1 MGFEIKKWLD
11 QQLEGE
17 ELTAEERQV
26 IEKHFVQESVAKRIE
41 ADSLRKSDYSKRMD
55 DLAQSRKM
63 AQEEQA
69 AAEKAYQAKIAEL
82 STWEQKTK
90 KTVET
95 LNGRVA
101 ELQKTSS
108 SREEALRKASG
119 EYGFDVKEFLTGAP
133 AQNGNSGSASGQA
146 TGFPE
151 GFDPND
157 YMTTEQFKKALT
169 EISNVYGPYPVA
181 LQRISAEHFKLFGEI
196 PDLTETYAEH
206 VKTGKPIDEL
216 YVKNFKVVEKLD
228 EIRQGEVDTALAK
241 AKQDGYDEA
250 MRKATALPDAT
261 EPDLLSSPALR
272 LTAKIQQERN
282 KGKDNTPQLSA
293 VQKAVLSH
301 QKKIDVRAAAAAGT

>member
-11 QQLEGE
+11 QQLKGE

-26 IEKHFVQESVAKRIE
+26 IEKHFTQEPVAKRIE

-55 DLAQSRKM
+55 DLAQSRKT

-69 AAEKAYQAKIAEL
+69 ARDQAYQEKVAKL
-82 STWEQKTK
+82 STWEAKTK
-90 KTVET
+90 KTVEA

-119 EYGFDVKEFLTGAP
+119 EYGFDVKEFLTAAP
-133 AQNGNSGSASGQA
+133 AQNGNSGSASEQA

-151 GFDPND
+151 GFDPDN
-157 YMTTEQFKKALT
+157 YMTKEQFQAAIK
-169 EISNVYGPYPVA
+169 EISNVYGPYPIA
-181 LQRISAEHFKLFGEI
+181 LQKISAEHFKMFGEI

-216 YVKNFKVVEKLD
+216 YVKNFKVVEQL
-228 EIRQGEVDTALAK
+228 EALRQGEVDTALAK

-250 MRKATALPDAT
+250 MSKSTSLPDAI
-261 EPDLLSSPALR
+261 EPDMYHSPALR
-272 LTAKIQQERN
+272 LSAKLRQEHA
-282 KGKDNTPQLSA
+282 KGNDASPQLSA
-293 VQKAVLSH
+293 VQKAVLAH
-301 QKKIDVRAAAAAGT
+301 QKKIDVRQAAAAGT